1 MLRSLISNSYVSGVL
16 SSLISNSYVSGLD
29 LNSIMAGPLPKLDDI
44 LAMTCKLV
52 EEQKVEFFFN
62 HIFQ

>member
-1 MLRSLISNSYVSGVL
+1 MISNSYVSGVL

-29 LNSIMAGPLPKLDDI
+29 LNYIMAGPLPKLDDI

-52 EEQKVEFFFN
+52 EEQKVEFFF
-62 HIFQ
+62 